1 MVIEMLLNSVIQKI
15 IVQMILHFQK
25 EINGIMYIIKKNFKL
40 NFNNFIWTKFQQNMK
55 FQSLCF
61 YNV

>member
-1 MVIEMLLNSVIQKI
+1 MIFKKKL
-15 IVQMILHFQK
+15 QMILQFQK
-25 EINGIMYIIKKNFKL
+25 EISVVMYIIEKTFKL
-40 NFNNFIWTKFQQNMK
+40 NFNNFIWTKSQSNMK